1 MTVRMVITRAR
12 TRGSLVPALTTAS
25 LPWQPWETISE
36 EVNMSGDSLSLALP
50 PPPAS
55 PVSRTSPQELSEE
68 LSRRL
73 QVTPDSNGEQ
83 FGSLIVSHGLV

>member
-1 MTVRMVITRAR
+1 MA
-12 TRGSLVPALTTAS
+12 
-25 LPWQPWETISE
+25 
-36 EVNMSGDSLSLALP
+36 GDSLSLALP

-73 QVTPDSNGEQ
+73 QITPDSNGEQ
-83 FGSLIVSHGLV
+83 FSSLIVSHSLVKKSRVVVSSLLLL

>member
-1 MTVRMVITRAR
+1 MA
-12 TRGSLVPALTTAS
+12 
-25 LPWQPWETISE
+25 
-36 EVNMSGDSLSLALP
+36 GDSLSLALP

-73 QVTPDSNGEQ
+73 QITPDSNGEQ
-83 FGSLIVSHGLV
+83 FSALIVSHGIVRKAEHGWSATLLLYSLVCR

>member
-1 MTVRMVITRAR
+1 MA
-12 TRGSLVPALTTAS
+12 
-25 LPWQPWETISE
+25 
-36 EVNMSGDSLSLALP
+36 GDSLGLVLP

-73 QVTPDSNGEQ
+73 QITPDSNGEQ
-83 FGSLIVSHGLV
+83 FSSLIVSSGLVGKQNQVCHFQLL